1 MQKQTILLFILSFC
15 LYIVSVSCDRH
26 KDYDSLSVE
35 EFSNILQNEDPQ
47 LVDVRTGVEY
57 SEGHI
62 PGAINI
68 NVLDESFE
76 KHVDD
81 ILQTDLPVAVY
92 CRTGNRSKKAADILV
107 AKGYK
112 VYELDE
118 GITAWEKEHKA
129 IEK

>member
-1 MQKQTILLFILSFC
+1 MQKQAFFIILFFLLLIT
-15 LYIVSVSCDRH
+15 YISCDDS
-26 KDYDSLSVE
+26 KEYDSLSVE
-35 EFSNILQNEDPQ
+35 EFSTILQNEEPQ
-47 LVDVRTGVEY
+47 LVDVRTGIEY

-81 ILQTDLPVAVY
+81 LLQTDLPVAVY
-92 CRTGNRSKKAADILV
+92 CRSGNRSKKAADLLV
-107 AKGYK
+107 TKGYK
-112 VYELDE
+112 VYELDG
-118 GITAWEKEHKA
+118 GITAWEKENKE

>member
-1 MQKQTILLFILSFC
+1 MQRQAFFIILSFLLFIIC
-15 LYIVSVSCDRH
+15 ISCDDS
-26 KDYDSLSVE
+26 KKYDSLSVE
-35 EFSNILQNEDPQ
+35 EFSAILQNEEPQ

-62 PGAINI
+62 PDAINI

-81 ILQTDLPVAVY
+81 ILETDLPVAVY

-112 VYELDE
+112 VYELDG
-118 GITAWEKEHKA
+118 GITAWEKESRE